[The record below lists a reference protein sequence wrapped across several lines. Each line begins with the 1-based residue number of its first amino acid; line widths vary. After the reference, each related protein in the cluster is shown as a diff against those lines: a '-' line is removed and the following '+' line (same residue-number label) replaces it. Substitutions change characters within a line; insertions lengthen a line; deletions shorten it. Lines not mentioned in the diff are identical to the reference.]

1 MVRLM
6 NQKIHPFFAF
16 FPTAEPGP
24 WLPRSRQWH
33 VISMKYLGSFLSDV
47 FSWEA
52 SGGVSKY
59 RQLSD
64 KYHILH

>member
-1 MVRLM
+1 MVRLI

-16 FPTAEPGP
+16 FPHCGA
-24 WLPRSRQWH
+24 WSQA
-33 VISMKYLGSFLSDV
+33 MKYLGSFLSDV

-64 KYHILH
+64 KYHILR